1 MNKSH
6 FQLALVSGMLAF
18 VCGTLAPAAA
28 QQRQP
33 QPQPKP
39 QYAAV
44 LTVKNMCCA
53 KESVPAIKELSKLP
67 GVKRVSVDYKSRS
80 LMIEPTN
87 VAPSPQAVWDVA
99 DRINIV
105 PVRLATPEAVYT
117 SRPRR

>member
-1 MNKSH
+1 MNK
-6 FQLALVSGMLAF
+6 FNLWIVLA
-18 VCGTLAPAAA
+18 CGVVTIACGQGSPVTA
-28 QQRQP
+28 Q

-44 LTVKNMCCA
+44 LTVNHMCCA

-80 LMIEPTN
+80 LMIEPTD
-87 VAPSPQAVWDVA
+87 VVPSPQAIWDAA
-99 DRINIV
+99 DRIKIA
-105 PVRLATPEAVYT
+105 PVRLATPEGVYT